1 MTLATDRVFDRL
13 DEAIKE
19 RELRMIHLKVDPIF
33 DPLRSDPRF
42 DMLLRRVGL
51 PRTTDA
57 PAS

>member
-1 MTLATDRVFDRL
+1 VFDRL
-13 DEAIKE
+13 DEANKE